1 LRVKLFLESVIP
13 IEKIKEESILKYKG
27 DLSTLSLSVSSLR
40 NLNNALIRIIDEQSN
55 CTLLELSINDI
66 YQSLNPI
73 IPALEKS
80 FEEDVF
86 HLYCPSFGMVEI
98 TNIKILKHDMTN
110 QQFEAITYLIRELLN
125 RCFNCFIISS
135 DIVVKFELDK
145 INDFFDFFSVAF
157 DYNNN
162 KYYRFINDR
171 DLI

>member
-1 LRVKLFLESVIP
+1 
-13 IEKIKEESILKYKG
+13 
-27 DLSTLSLSVSSLR
+27 
-40 NLNNALIRIIDEQSN
+40 
-55 CTLLELSINDI
+55 
-66 YQSLNPI
+66 
-73 IPALEKS
+73 
-80 FEEDVF
+80 
-86 HLYCPSFGMVEI
+86 
-98 TNIKILKHDMTN
+98 
-110 QQFEAITYLIRELLN
+110 LN